1 MKFYTP
7 HFLNW
12 SLADKYRPLTR
23 KSAPIAGIIGL
34 IMIVL
39 GAAPT
44 VSQAQ
49 IVSRYSPNFATGQ
62 FNLAQP
68 RFSSDTQ
75 QLVDEIKLLLEE
87 AERAGA
93 ADPLFLQDLRA
104 AADRFLWP
112 WRNVVLFDD
121 FSDGNFTDNP
131 QWLNPGGFVTVA
143 DNVGLILD
151 GTNEGFGVPGG
162 AEGVPP
168 GFTSSSADAWA
179 GSARSY
185 DFVGSDIISPT
196 ARRAIRM
203 DNSLEGDFTFRFQL
217 GDEISPTATI
227 GIYPVSSNNRF
238 RSTSGTGGIDRMSS
252 SWWMVGS
259 GDFREGNERQ
269 DIVELQPGDIIEYQR
284 KDGQI
289 SVAANGIL
297 VHEFATK
304 SAVPVRALIAQ
315 SGTTSFELKGVSWG
329 LGDPDGANFTFVQA
343 SPASW
348 DGGTNDFDF
357 TGDGVETSARS
368 ASIRTIDP
376 FAGDFRII
384 MRIGPQATV
393 TATRIGLYDIQEDIR
408 FDPTDQ
414 AGGMRDMTNS
424 WYILSNAARAG
435 CCTER
440 QLDIERDDIFELRR
454 DGETIS
460 MLINNQL
467 SHTFVRRSTAPLR
480 LVIGRGSRFSGIVD
494 VDDIAWT
501 VPGNSGS
508 GTATSSFEILQAALQ
523 ASTGSPSQQPIPDNS
538 AIIIAPTRVK
548 SAFAVSTIILANDF
562 STGRFE
568 FGVLRLAN
576 AFGYRVAIDTE
587 NLPTLQLI
595 RSDNGG
601 DVVLATA
608 SPPINIADGAPHLVQ
623 LTRNQNG
630 VIKLSIDGA
639 DFLSATDLR
648 LRSDF
653 GALALLVQDGLFAVR
668 GVTLLDAP
676 L

>member
-1 MKFYTP
+1 MEFCTQRFNSFP
-7 HFLNW
+7 Q
-12 SLADKYRPLTR
+12 TR
-23 KSAPIAGIIGL
+23 KTWLFTAVFAL
-34 IMIVL
+34 IFSTLNV
-39 GAAPT
+39 APT
-44 VSQAQ
+44 GVEAQ
-49 IVSRYSPNFATGQ
+49 IVSRYGPNFATGQ

-143 DNVGLILD
+143 ENVGLIMD
-151 GTNEGFGVPGG
+151 GTNEGFGIPGG
-162 AEGVPP
+162 ADGVPP
-168 GFTSSSADAWA
+168 GFTSSSSDKWA

-185 DFVGSDIISPT
+185 QFVGSDIISPT

-203 DNSLEGDFTFRFQL
+203 DDSLEGDFTFRFQL
-217 GDEISPTATI
+217 GENISPTATI
-227 GIYPVSSNNRF
+227 GLYPVSSNSRF
-238 RSTSGTGGIDRMSS
+238 RSTSGTGGIDRMSI

-259 GDFREGNERQ
+259 GDFRQGNQRQ
-269 DIVELQPGDIIEYQR
+269 DTVELQAGDIIEFQR
-284 KDGQI
+284 ADGQI
-289 SVAANGIL
+289 SVTANGVL
-297 VHEFATK
+297 VHEFSSEST
-304 SAVPVRALIAQ
+304 VPVRALIAQ
-315 SGTTSFELKGVSWG
+315 SGTKSFELKGVSWG
-329 LGDPDGANFTFVQA
+329 LGDPGAANFTFVQA
-343 SPASW
+343 APSSW

-368 ASIRTIDP
+368 AAIRTIDP

-414 AGGMRDMTNS
+414 AGGMRDMTDS

-440 QLDIERDDIFELRR
+440 QLDIERNDIFEMRR
-454 DGETIS
+454 DDDTIS
-460 MLINNQL
+460 ILINNQL
-467 SHTFVRRSTAPLR
+467 SHTFVRKSTAPLR

-494 VDDIAWT
+494 IDDIAWT
-501 VPGNSGS
+501 VPGNRSG
-508 GTATSSFEILQAALQ
+508 GTTISSFEILQAALQ
-523 ASTGSPSQQPIPDNS
+523 ASTGAPSQLPIPENS
-538 AIIIAPTRVK
+538 AILIAPARVK
-548 SAFAVSTIILANDF
+548 SAFAISTIILANDF

-568 FGVLRLAN
+568 FGVLRLSN

-601 DVVLATA
+601 DVILATA
-608 SPPINIADGAPHLVQ
+608 SPPINLADGAPHLIQ

-630 VIKLSIDGA
+630 VIKLAIDGA

-668 GVTLLDAP
+668 GVTVLDAP